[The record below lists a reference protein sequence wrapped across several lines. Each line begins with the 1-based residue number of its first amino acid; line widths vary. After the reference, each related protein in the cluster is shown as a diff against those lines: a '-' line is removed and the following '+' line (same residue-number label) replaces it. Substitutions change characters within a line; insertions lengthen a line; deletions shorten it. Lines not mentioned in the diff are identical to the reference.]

1 MNASNYNGG
10 ENFNLR
16 DVLLAG
22 HKMKLNERTEFF
34 AQFINRLNENNES
47 LYMRQIDTAA
57 DREVVIIDPIT
68 GEQRNMLMFGSNN
81 YLGLANHTYVKS
93 KVKEAIDQ
101 FGVGI
106 GGPPLLNGYTSLH
119 KKLEERLAK
128 LKHAEDAV
136 LFSSG
141 YNANVGLLTALLNK
155 NDLVVYDEFSHASF
169 ADGLHMSKARA
180 ISFKHN
186 NVDELE
192 KLLVQNQNCTGDIY
206 VGVEG
211 VYSMDGDL
219 SPLNLIAPL
228 CEKFNA
234 KLIVD
239 DAHGTGVMGLFGGGT
254 TEHFGVEHLVDITMG
269 TFSKAFGVVGGFV
282 TASKE
287 IVNYLRF
294 FARSHMFSAAL
305 PPTVVAAVIAGI
317 DVIENDVEL
326 SQQLWSNVDYAVRRI
341 NEIGISAETE
351 SAIIALRVP
360 SEMNIRQAA
369 LHFHQ
374 AGVFVNSIEYPA
386 VPVNQQRFRISIM
399 ATHTKQDIDT
409 LVETIEE
416 IWKKFDVLKTD
427 FVMLNEKE

>member
-1 MNASNYNGG
+1 MNESNYNGG

-22 HKMKLNERTEFF
+22 HKMKLDERAEFF
-34 AQFINRLNENNES
+34 AQFINQLNENNES

-68 GEQRNMLMFGSNN
+68 GERKNMLMFGSNN
-81 YLGLANHTYVKS
+81 YLGLANHPYVKS
-93 KVKEAIDQ
+93 NVKEAIDQ
-101 FGVGI
+101 FGIGI

-119 KKLEERLAK
+119 KKLEERLAN
-128 LKHAEDAV
+128 LKHTEDAV

-155 NDLVVYDEFSHASF
+155 NDLVLYDEFSHASF

-219 SPLNLIAPL
+219 SPLDIIAPL
-228 CEKFNA
+228 CKKFNA

-254 TEHFGVEHLVDITMG
+254 AEHFGVEHLVDITMG

-386 VPVNQQRFRISIM
+386 VPVNQQRFRISII